1 MARSMSEGRRIPAH
15 PDDVREGLREA
26 TERRCAAEKARADAM
41 LDIAAWIV
49 AGYETD
55 GMEGPVTIAEMSRLT
70 GLTRQT
76 IYDILERE
84 GLR

>member
-1 MARSMSEGRRIPAH
+1 MARSLREGRRIPAH

-26 TERRCAAEKARADAM
+26 TERRCAAEKTRADAM
-41 LDIAAWIV
+41 LDIAAWVI
-49 AGYETD
+49 AGYEA
-55 GMEGPVTIAEMSRLT
+55 EVTIAEMSRIT